1 MYIFMSLE
9 WVSLKL
15 KNFYLASLVLLGVIW
30 ILDLPVRLNIGIVTA
45 SYISLMLAISIAAG
59 FLLKPSHKGN
69 SAVIIDIGLGVLAL
83 LSWGWVALNY
93 ISWLTDLANRGIEK
107 WLPGVLAIILLIEA
121 LRRFCGFAI
130 TILTIVFIAYG
141 FFGHNF
147 SGILEGAAVSP
158 SRLILYFYADSG
170 GVPGLIL
177 SIVCSV
183 VFGFLLMGEL
193 MKASGGG
200 QFLTDVSLSLMGH
213 FRGGPAKVSIVASSI
228 FGSISG
234 STVGN
239 VMSTGVVTIPLMKKT
254 GLPGYFAAAVEAI
267 ASNGG
272 QLAPPVMGATA
283 FLIAEFLDIPY
294 LEVVGAAALPAF
306 IYYVILF
313 VQVDLMAKDN
323 NLMGLDKTETPVF
336 ADLVRQKGLHLLPIV
351 SLIFLMFV
359 IGLQPAKS
367 ALMSGFLALLA
378 GLVLRSTKLNFPM
391 IMEFLENVSKTLI
404 PIILIGGAAGIIVG
418 VLNIT
423 GLGFNLTL
431 GLTEIGAQYGLLVM
445 LILTGIIAII
455 LGMGMPTAAV
465 YIVLSVV
472 LAPAVIEMG
481 VPVLAAHLFIFY
493 FGLLSMIT
501 PPVAVA
507 SFVAAGIAEASLWR
521 TSFTAIKLGIAA
533 YFLPF
538 LFVYNDSLLLKGTWV
553 EILLIFLTCLV
564 SGLMIA
570 SALREVNFRS
580 LKGISR
586 MLCCTCLS
594 IVVGSATLWLER
606 DSVGG
611 VLGVLFVGGF
621 LFAALHKMKMFNERG
636 S

>member
-1 MYIFMSLE
+1 MNFDSF
-9 WVSLKL
+9 SKKL
-15 KNFYLASLVLLGVIW
+15 KNFYIWSLVLLGVSW
-30 ILDLPVRLNIGIVTA
+30 IFDLPVRLNIGVVTA
-45 SYISLMLAISIAAG
+45 SYISVMLAIAIAAG
-59 FLLKPSHKGN
+59 FLLKPLSDDLKP
-69 SAVIIDIGLGVLAL
+69 SIIDLVMGFLAIIC
-83 LSWGWVALNY
+83 WGWASLNY
-93 ISWLTDLANRGIEK
+93 VDWLTDLANRGIEK
-107 WLPGVLAIILLIEA
+107 WIPGGIAILLLIEA
-121 LRRFCGFAI
+121 LRRYCGYAI
-130 TILTIVFIAYG
+130 TILTIIFIFYG
-141 FFGHNF
+141 FFGHNLP
-147 SGILEGAAVSP
+147 GIMQGAQVNP
-158 SRLILYFYADSG
+158 TRLVLYFYADTG

-193 MKASGGG
+193 LKVSGAG
-200 QFLTDVSLSLMGH
+200 QFLTDLSLSLMGH
-213 FRGGPAKVSIVASSI
+213 YRGGPAKVSIVASSI

-239 VMSTGVVTIPLMKKT
+239 VMSTGVVSIPLMKKT

-294 LEVVGAAALPAF
+294 VEVVAAAALPAI

-313 VQVDLMAKDN
+313 AQVDLMAKDN
-323 NLMGLDKTETPVF
+323 NLKGIDRSKLPDFKF
-336 ADLVRQKGLHLLPIV
+336 LLSKRGLHLFPIAL
-351 SLIFLMFV
+351 LIFLMFGV
-359 IGLQPAKS
+359 GLQPAKS
-367 ALMSGFLALLA
+367 ALLSGFAA
-378 GLVLRSTKLNFPM
+378 IFCGFFMSDSNINHKDINPFM
-391 IMEFLENVSKTLI
+391 QSVSQTLI

-418 VLNIT
+418 VLNVT

-431 GLTEIGAQYGLLVM
+431 GLTDIGNQYGLLVM
-445 LILTGIIAII
+445 LFLTGIVAII

-507 SFVAAGIAEASLWR
+507 SFVAAGIAGSSLWK

-533 YFLPF
+533 YLLPF
-538 LFVYNDSLLLKGTWV
+538 LFVYNDSLLFKGSWS
-553 EILLIFLTCLV
+553 EILNIFFTCLI
-564 SGLMIA
+564 SGLIL
-570 SALREVNFRS
+570 SHVLRGNTIKS
-580 LKGISR
+580 LKEIIILG
-586 MLCCTCLS
+586 LYLLS
-594 IVVGSATLWLER
+594 SLLIGSSTLWLGR
-606 DSVGG
+606 DSNYVYILMVFGML
-611 VLGVLFVGGF
+611 VLYNITRISTLKFSEKFYG
-621 LFAALHKMKMFNERG
+621 
-636 S
+636 

>member
-1 MYIFMSLE
+1 MTLE
-9 WVSLKL
+9 WISLKL
-15 KNFYLASLVLLGVIW
+15 KNFYLASLVLLGMLW
-30 ILDLPVRLNIGIVTA
+30 ILDIPVRLNIGVVTA
-45 SYISLMLAISIAAG
+45 SYISLMLAVSIAAG
-59 FLLKPSHKGN
+59 FLLKPSFKG
-69 SAVIIDIGLGVLAL
+69 STSVLLDIGIGLLAL
-83 LSWGWVALNY
+83 ISWGWVAVNY
-93 ISWLTDLANRGIEK
+93 IDWLTDLANRGMEK
-107 WLPGVLAIILLIEA
+107 WVPGIIAIILLIEA
-121 LRRFCGFAI
+121 LRRFCGAAI
-130 TILTIVFIAYG
+130 TILTVVFIAYG
-141 FFGHNF
+141 FFGHNLG
-147 SGILEGAAVSP
+147 GIFEGAAVSP
-158 SRLILYFYADSG
+158 TRLILYFYADSG

-193 MKASGGG
+193 MKTSGGG
-200 QFLTDVSLSLMGH
+200 QFLTDISLSLMGH
-213 FRGGPAKVSIVASSI
+213 YRGGPAKVSIVASSI

-294 LEVVGAAALPAF
+294 LEVVGAAALPAI

-313 VQVDLMAKDN
+313 AQVDLMAKDN
-323 NLMGLDKTETPVF
+323 NLRGLKKSETPVF
-336 ADLVRQKGLHLLPIV
+336 SKLIKQKGLHLIPIV

-367 ALMSGFLALLA
+367 ALMSGFLAILA
-378 GLVLRSTKLNFPM
+378 GLILRTVKPSLSL
-391 IMEFLENVSKTLI
+391 IMEFLGNVSKTLI

-538 LFVYNDSLLLKGTWV
+538 LFVYNDSLLLRGTWV

-570 SALREVNFRS
+570 SALREINFRS
-580 LKGISR
+580 PNGILR
-586 MLCCTCLS
+586 MLCCVCLS
-594 IVVGSATLWLER
+594 LMVGSATLWLER
-606 DSVGG
+606 DSMN
-611 VLGVLFVGGF
+611 VLIVLAISSL
-621 LFAALHKMKMFNERG
+621 LFTALQRINVFSEEKNK
-636 S
+636 

>member
-1 MYIFMSLE
+1 MNFDSFLK
-9 WVSLKL
+9 KL
-15 KNFYLASLVLLGVIW
+15 KNFYIWSLVLLGVSW
-30 ILDLPVRLNIGIVTA
+30 IFDLPVRLNIGVVTA
-45 SYISLMLAISIAAG
+45 SYISVMLAIAIAAG
-59 FLLKPSHKGN
+59 FLLKPLSDDLKP
-69 SAVIIDIGLGVLAL
+69 SIIDLVMGFLAIIC
-83 LSWGWVALNY
+83 WGWASLNY
-93 ISWLTDLANRGIEK
+93 VDWLTDLANRGIEK
-107 WLPGVLAIILLIEA
+107 WIPGVIAILLLIEA
-121 LRRFCGFAI
+121 LRRYCGYAI
-130 TILTIVFIAYG
+130 TILTIIFIFYG
-141 FFGHNF
+141 FFGHNLP
-147 SGILEGAAVSP
+147 GIMQGAQVNP
-158 SRLILYFYADSG
+158 TRLVLYFYADTG

-193 MKASGGG
+193 LKVSGAG
-200 QFLTDVSLSLMGH
+200 QFLTDLSLSLMGH
-213 FRGGPAKVSIVASSI
+213 YRGGPAKVSIVASSI

-239 VMSTGVVTIPLMKKT
+239 VMSTGVVSIPLMKKT

-294 LEVVGAAALPAF
+294 VEVVAAAALPAI

-313 VQVDLMAKDN
+313 AQVDLMAKDN
-323 NLMGLDKTETPVF
+323 NLKGIDRSKLPDFKF
-336 ADLVRQKGLHLLPIV
+336 LLSKRGLHLFPIAL
-351 SLIFLMFV
+351 LIFLMFGV
-359 IGLQPAKS
+359 GLQPAKS
-367 ALMSGFLALLA
+367 ALLSGFAA
-378 GLVLRSTKLNFPM
+378 IFCGFFMSDSKINHKDINPFM
-391 IMEFLENVSKTLI
+391 QSVSQTLI

-418 VLNIT
+418 VLNVT

-431 GLTEIGAQYGLLVM
+431 GLTDIGNQYGLLVM
-445 LILTGIIAII
+445 LFLTGIVAII

-507 SFVAAGIAEASLWR
+507 SFVAAGIAGSSLWK

-533 YFLPF
+533 YLLPF
-538 LFVYNDSLLLKGTWV
+538 LFVYNDSLLFKGSWS
-553 EILLIFLTCLV
+553 EILNIFFTCLI
-564 SGLMIA
+564 SGLIL
-570 SALREVNFRS
+570 SHVLRGNTIKS
-580 LKGISR
+580 LKEIII
-586 MLCCTCLS
+586 LALYLLS
-594 IVVGSATLWLER
+594 SLLIGSSTLWLGR
-606 DSVGG
+606 DSNYVYILMVFGIL
-611 VLGVLFVGGF
+611 VLYNITRISTLKFSEKYYG
-621 LFAALHKMKMFNERG
+621 
-636 S
+636 

>member
-1 MYIFMSLE
+1 ML
-9 WVSLKL
+9 
-15 KNFYLASLVLLGVIW
+15 W
-30 ILDLPVRLNIGIVTA
+30 ILDVPVRLNIGVVTA
-45 SYISLMLAISIAAG
+45 SYISLMLAVSIAAG
-59 FLLKPSHKGN
+59 FLLKPSYKGS
-69 SAVIIDIGLGVLAL
+69 SAILLDVGLGLLAL
-83 LSWGWVALNY
+83 MSWGWVAVNY
-93 ISWLTDLANRGIEK
+93 IDWLTDLANRGIEK
-107 WLPGVLAIILLIEA
+107 WLPGALAIILLIEA
-121 LRRFCGFAI
+121 LRRFCGSAI
-130 TILTIVFIAYG
+130 TILAVVFIAYG
-141 FFGHNF
+141 FLGHNL
-147 SGILEGAAVSP
+147 SGIFEGTAVSP
-158 SRLILYFYADSG
+158 TRLILYFYADSG

-193 MKASGGG
+193 MKTSGGG
-200 QFLTDVSLSLMGH
+200 QFLTDISLSLMGH

-294 LEVVGAAALPAF
+294 LEVVGAAALPAV

-313 VQVDLMAKDN
+313 AQVDLMAKDN
-323 NLMGLDKTETPVF
+323 NLKGLKKSETPVF
-336 ADLVRQKGLHLLPIV
+336 SRLIKQKGLHLIPIV

-367 ALMSGFLALLA
+367 ALISGFLAILA
-378 GLVLRSTKLNFPM
+378 GLILRTIKPSLSLV
-391 IMEFLENVSKTLI
+391 MEFLGNVSKTLI

-538 LFVYNDSLLLKGTWV
+538 LFVYNDSLLLRGTWIEV
-553 EILLIFLTCLV
+553 LLIFLTCLA

-570 SALREVNFRS
+570 SALREANFRS
-580 LKGISR
+580 PNGILR
-586 MLCCTCLS
+586 MLCCVCLS
-594 IVVGSATLWLER
+594 LVVGSATLWLGR
-606 DSVGG
+606 DSMN
-611 VLGVLFVGGF
+611 VLIVLVISSFLFVASQRINVF
-621 LFAALHKMKMFNERG
+621 SQEQN
-636 S
+636 

>member
-1 MYIFMSLE
+1 MSLE

-30 ILDLPVRLNIGIVTA
+30 ILDIPIRLNIGIVTA

-59 FLLKPSHKGN
+59 FLLKPSYKGS
-69 SAVIIDIGLGVLAL
+69 SAVVFDIGLGLLAL

-93 ISWLTDLANRGIEK
+93 ISWLTDLANRGVEK

-121 LRRFCGFAI
+121 LRRFCGYAI
-130 TILTIVFIAYG
+130 TVLTIVFIVYG
-141 FFGHNF
+141 FLGHNF
-147 SGILEGAAVSP
+147 SGIFEGAAVSP

-200 QFLTDVSLSLMGH
+200 QFLTDISLSLMGH
-213 FRGGPAKVSIVASSI
+213 YRGGPAKVSIVASSI

-294 LEVVGAAALPAF
+294 LEVVGAAVLPAI

-323 NLMGLDKTETPVF
+323 NLVGLKKTETPIF
-336 ADLVRQKGLHLLPIV
+336 GNLIKQKGLHLIPIV
-351 SLIFLMFV
+351 SLVFLMFV

-378 GLVLRSTKLNFPM
+378 GLILRSTKLSFSM

-423 GLGFNLTL
+423 GLGFSLTL
-431 GLTEIGAQYGLLVM
+431 GLTEIGAKYGLLVM

-481 VPVLAAHLFIFY
+481 VPILAAHLYIFY

-507 SFVAAGIAEASLWR
+507 SFVAAGIAGASLWR

-538 LFVYNDSLLLKGTWV
+538 LFVYNDSLLLKGTWF
-553 EILLIFLTCLV
+553 EILLIFSTCLV
-564 SGLMIA
+564 SGTDD
-570 SALREVNFRS
+570 
-580 LKGISR
+580 
-586 MLCCTCLS
+586 C
-594 IVVGSATLWLER
+594 ER
-606 DSVGG
+606 IT
-611 VLGVLFVGGF
+611 
-621 LFAALHKMKMFNERG
+621 
-636 S
+636 

>member
-1 MYIFMSLE
+1 MTLE
-9 WVSLKL
+9 WISLKL
-15 KNFYLASLVLLGVIW
+15 KNFYLASLVLLGMLW
-30 ILDLPVRLNIGIVTA
+30 ILDIPVRLNIGVVTA
-45 SYISLMLAISIAAG
+45 SYISLMLAVSIAAG
-59 FLLKPSHKGN
+59 FLLKPSFKG
-69 SAVIIDIGLGVLAL
+69 STSVLLDIGIGLLAL
-83 LSWGWVALNY
+83 ISWGWVAVNY
-93 ISWLTDLANRGIEK
+93 IDWLTDLANRGMEK
-107 WLPGVLAIILLIEA
+107 WVPGIIAIILLIEA
-121 LRRFCGFAI
+121 LRRFCGAAI
-130 TILTIVFIAYG
+130 TILTVVFIAYG
-141 FFGHNF
+141 FFGHNLG
-147 SGILEGAAVSP
+147 GIFEGAAVSP
-158 SRLILYFYADSG
+158 TRLILYFYADSG

-193 MKASGGG
+193 MKTSGGG
-200 QFLTDVSLSLMGH
+200 QFLTDISLSLMGH
-213 FRGGPAKVSIVASSI
+213 YRGGPAKVSIVASSI

-294 LEVVGAAALPAF
+294 LEVVGAAALPAI

-313 VQVDLMAKDN
+313 AQVDLMAKDN
-323 NLMGLDKTETPVF
+323 NLRGLKKSETPVF
-336 ADLVRQKGLHLLPIV
+336 SKLIKQKGLHLIPIV

-367 ALMSGFLALLA
+367 ALMSGFLAILA
-378 GLVLRSTKLNFPM
+378 GLILRTVRPSLSL
-391 IMEFLENVSKTLI
+391 IMEFLGNVSKTLI

-538 LFVYNDSLLLKGTWV
+538 LFVYNDSLLLRGTWV

-570 SALREVNFRS
+570 SALREINFRS
-580 LKGISR
+580 PNGILR
-586 MLCCTCLS
+586 MLCCVCLS
-594 IVVGSATLWLER
+594 LMVGSATLWLER
-606 DSVGG
+606 DSMN
-611 VLGVLFVGGF
+611 VLIVLAISSL
-621 LFAALHKMKMFNERG
+621 LFTALQRINVFSEEKNK
-636 S
+636 